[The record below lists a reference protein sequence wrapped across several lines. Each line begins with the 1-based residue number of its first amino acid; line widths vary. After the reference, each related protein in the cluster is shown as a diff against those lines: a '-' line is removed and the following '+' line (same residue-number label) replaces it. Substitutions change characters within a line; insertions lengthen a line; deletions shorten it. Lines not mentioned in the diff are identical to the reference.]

1 MKIATFFVGILAIL
15 TAAAWAQPPRGNGT
29 RGVLWSE
36 VGGFPTPKPAPLS
49 ARELRKQQRDR
60 ASYEHFMSER
70 RQAEAR
76 AATPPAKG
84 PPPPAPPPAPPSAT
98 QEMAAGFL
106 WAGGI
111 LFGGGFLFFGIF
123 WFVHKASGM
132 GSGGLTPHQV
142 ESPGPLDRD
151 KVRKFVNSP
160 SPPPLDLGVSNASQW
175 NTDTDWDSGYSD
187 RIQD

>member
-1 MKIATFFVGILAIL
+1 MRLAAPFVVILFILA
-15 TAAAWAQPPRGNGT
+15 AAAWAQPPQGNGS

-60 ASYEHFMSER
+60 ASYEQAMSER

-76 AATPPAKG
+76 PPAKA
-84 PPPPAPPPAPPSAT
+84 PPPPAPPPAPPSAAK
-98 QEMAAGFL
+98 EMAAGFL

-111 LFGGGFLFFGIF
+111 LFGGGFLFFAIF

-132 GSGGLTPHQV
+132 GAGGLTPHRV
-142 ESPGPLDRD
+142 EPLGPLDRD

-160 SPPPLDLGVSNASQW
+160 SPPPLDLGVSNANQW
-175 NTDTDWDSGYSD
+175 NTDTDWNSNYD
-187 RIQD
+187 